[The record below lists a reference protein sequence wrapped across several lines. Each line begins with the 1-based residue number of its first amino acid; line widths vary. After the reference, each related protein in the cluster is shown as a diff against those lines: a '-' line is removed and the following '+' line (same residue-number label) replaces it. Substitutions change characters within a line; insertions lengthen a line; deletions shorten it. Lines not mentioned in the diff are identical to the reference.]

1 MMFALIDGHADAA
14 DWLWLIAAVI
24 FLIAAVIAWD
34 RTKELATAFVP
45 LGLALAT
52 VGWLIL

>member
-1 MMFALIDGHADAA
+1 
-14 DWLWLIAAVI
+14 
-24 FLIAAVIAWD
+24 VIAWD